1 MYTNLVTQMGSDLII
16 FDGSNR
22 DRRSLSI
29 IRRRPE
35 CAIFNDQSRLRAPIW
50 NCTGTAS
57 MNFIAYANEAAN
69 GNDFENR
76 YLISEAINAKR
87 MLQILFFFFFFKF
100 CVNSVSK
107 CLPFSSGRR
116 FYFRPVPPSIHRGLA
131 GYQTAGCPLNPTRSG
146 LKSSRITCSIR
157 KSLILL

>member
-1 MYTNLVTQMGSDLII
+1 MARIETVDHYQSYGGGPNVPYLTT
-16 FDGSNR
+16 
-22 DRRSLSI
+22 SLDYGLPYGIASG
-29 IRRRPE
+29 
-35 CAIFNDQSRLRAPIW
+35 
-50 NCTGTAS
+50 TGTAS

-116 FYFRPVPPSIHRGLA
+116 FYFRPVPPSIPRGLA